1 MMSEAKELMPV
12 VVQDVK
18 NNNVLML
25 AYMNDESLEL
35 TKKTGFMHYWSRSR
49 NAIWK
54 KGETSG
60 NFQKCIELFS
70 DCDNDAM
77 LARVEQTGVACHTG
91 TYSCFYK
98 EPIPAEDILTELWR
112 VFEERR
118 SGQNPSSYTFKLLS
132 NRNLLLK
139 KIAEESSEIIIAAK
153 DKQRKEIVYEAGDL
167 LYHLM
172 VLLYDEGITMN
183 DIYKELE
190 GRRKLEPG
198 DATSIRIH
206 R

>member
-1 MMSEAKELMPV
+1 MSDMKELKPV

-25 AYMNDESLEL
+25 AYMNDQALEL
-35 TKKTGFMHYWSRSR
+35 TKKTGFMHYWSRQR

-60 NFQKCIELFS
+60 NFQKCIELFT
-70 DCDNDAM
+70 DCDGDAM

-91 TYSCFYK
+91 TYSCFFK
-98 EPIPAEDILTELWR
+98 EPIPAEDIITKLWR
-112 VFEERR
+112 VFDERKA
-118 SGQNPSSYTFKLLS
+118 SQNSSSYSYKLMS

-139 KIAEESSEIIIAAK
+139 KIAEESSEVIIAAK
-153 DKQRKEIVYEAGDL
+153 DKKRNEIVYEAGDL

-172 VLLYDEGITMN
+172 VLLYDEGITME
-183 DIYKELE
+183 DIHKELE
-190 GRRKLEPG
+190 GRRK
-198 DATSIRIH
+198 
-206 R
+206 

>member
-1 MMSEAKELMPV
+1 MKEKQDLVPV

-35 TKKTGFMHYWSRSR
+35 TKKTGYMHYWSRSR

-60 NFQKCIELFS
+60 NFQKCIELMT
-70 DCDNDAM
+70 DCDGDAM

-91 TYSCFYK
+91 SYSCFSGA
-98 EPIPAEDILTELWR
+98 PLRQEDIITRLWR
-112 VFEERR
+112 VFEERKA
-118 SGQNPSSYTFKLLS
+118 SQAEGSYTVKLMR

-139 KIAEESSEIIIAAK
+139 KIAEESSEVVIAAK
-153 DKQRKEIVYEAGDL
+153 DRSKEQIIYESGDL
-167 LYHLM
+167 LYHLT
-172 VLLYDEGITMN
+172 VLLFDEGITM
-183 DIYKELE
+183 DEVYKELE
-190 GRRKLEPG
+190 GRRK
-198 DATSIRIH
+198 
-206 R
+206 

>member
-1 MMSEAKELMPV
+1 MKPEDGLTPV
-12 VVQDVK
+12 VVQDIR

-25 AYMNDESLEL
+25 AYMNEESIEL

-60 NFQKCIELFS
+60 NFQKCIELMT
-70 DCDNDAM
+70 DCDGDAL

-91 TYSCFYK
+91 SYSCFFK
-98 EPIPAEDILTELWR
+98 EPLRQEDVVSELWR
-112 VFEERR
+112 VFEERKR
-118 SGQNPSSYTFKLLS
+118 EGSESSYTLKLLR

-139 KIAEESSEIIIAAK
+139 KIGEESAEIILAAK
-153 DKQRKEIVYEAGDL
+153 DGKREEMVYEAADL

-172 VLLYDEGITMN
+172 VLLYDEKITVE

-190 GRRKLEPG
+190 GRRK
-198 DATSIRIH
+198 
-206 R
+206 

>member
-1 MMSEAKELMPV
+1 MSEEEGMIPV

-25 AYMNDESLEL
+25 AYMNDESIEQ
-35 TKKTGFMHYWSRSR
+35 TKKTGYMHYWSRSR
-49 NAIWK
+49 DALWK

-60 NFQKCIELFS
+60 NVQKVVELMT
-70 DCDNDAM
+70 DCDGDAI

-91 TYSCFYK
+91 TYSCFSK
-98 EPIPAEDILTELWR
+98 EPIPASDVVSDLWR
-112 VFEERR
+112 VFDERKA
-118 SGQNPSSYTFKLLS
+118 SQSESSYTVKLMK

-139 KIAEESSEIIIAAK
+139 KIAEESSEVIIAAK
-153 DKQRKEIVYEAGDL
+153 DKERKEIVYEAGDL

-172 VLLYDEGITMN
+172 VLLYSEGISMQ

-190 GRRKLEPG
+190 GRRK
-198 DATSIRIH
+198 
-206 R
+206 

>member
-1 MMSEAKELMPV
+1 MSDTKELMPV

-25 AYMNDESLEL
+25 AYMNDESLDL

-77 LARVEQTGVACHTG
+77 LARVEQTGAACHTG

-98 EPIPAEDILTELWR
+98 EPIPSEDIVTELWR

-118 SGQNPSSYTFKLLS
+118 SGQNPSSYTFRLLS

-139 KIAEESSEIIIAAK
+139 KIAEESSEVIIAAK
-153 DKQRKEIVYEAGDL
+153 DKQRKEIIYEAGDL

-172 VLLYDEGITMN
+172 VLLYDEGITMG

-190 GRRKLEPG
+190 GRRK
-198 DATSIRIH
+198 
-206 R
+206 

>member
-1 MMSEAKELMPV
+1 MNEEEGLIPV
-12 VVQDVK
+12 VVQDVR

-25 AYMNDESLEL
+25 AYMNDESIEL

-60 NFQKCIELFS
+60 NFQKCIELMT
-70 DCDNDAM
+70 DCDGDAM

-91 TYSCFYK
+91 TYSCFFK
-98 EPIPAEDILTELWR
+98 EPLGQEDIVRELWR
-112 VFEERR
+112 VFEERKR
-118 SGQNPSSYTFKLLS
+118 EGSESSYTVKLFR

-139 KIAEESSEIIIAAK
+139 KIGEESSEVILAAK
-153 DKQRKEIVYEAGDL
+153 DKKKDEIVYEAADL

-172 VLLYDEGITMN
+172 VLLYDEGITMD
-183 DIYKELE
+183 DIHKELE
-190 GRRKLEPG
+190 GRRK
-198 DATSIRIH
+198 
-206 R
+206 